1 MKSETSHIDSSNL
14 AVILI
19 VLALTALSGVFIS
32 QAPFGISF
40 LVLVSF
46 ALALAAFMS
55 SEVALYLL
63 IVSMLLS
70 PEFML
75 GSLSSQA
82 TLSRGITIR
91 FDDLLVVI
99 IGGTWFLKCA
109 IRKELGLFFR
119 TSLNRPMGLY
129 IAVCL
134 LATLLG
140 AMMGRVSL
148 MSGIFFVLKYFE
160 YFIVYFM
167 AVNHISDKKQ
177 IERFIAMMLCVSFII
192 CIIAILQ
199 IPGGERVS
207 APFEGREGEPNTLGG
222 YLLLMLSITLGLI
235 VTYRSTGYKNILVG
249 LVVLMVVSIL
259 ATMSR
264 STWLAMG
271 PMVLTLLFFSRRKMI
286 IIIPLVLFFMVSPFV
301 LPESVKE
308 RALHTVTQP
317 AHRGQIEVG
326 TVRLDTSTSERINA
340 WRYVLKEDFIKHP
353 FLGFGVT
360 GYRFLDAQY
369 PRVLI
374 ETGIL
379 GFVAFWFLIYSIY
392 RNAFIIYR
400 EASDPFF
407 SGIALGYIAG
417 FVGLLVHAIGTNT
430 FIIVR
435 IMEPF
440 WFLTAVVIM
449 IPIIESESTAGAQQG
464 IMTGEKPE
472 PPAAVR

>member
-1 MKSETSHIDSSNL
+1 MKSETSHIDSASITI
-14 AVILI
+14 ILI
-19 VLALTALSGVFIS
+19 VLAVTALSGIFI
-32 QAPFGISF
+32 AHVPFSISL
-40 LVLVSF
+40 LVLISF

-55 SEVALYLL
+55 AEVALYLL

-75 GSLSSQA
+75 GSLSSEA

-91 FDDLLVVI
+91 FDDLLLVI
-99 IGGTWFLKCA
+99 IGGTWFLKSA
-109 IRKELGLFFR
+109 IKKELGLFFK
-119 TSLNRPMGLY
+119 TPLNRPMGLY
-129 IAVCL
+129 IAICL

-140 AMMGRVSL
+140 AMMGRVDL
-148 MSGIFFVLKYFE
+148 TSGIFFVLKYFE

-167 AVNHISDKKQ
+167 VVNHMSEKDQ
-177 IERFIAMMLCVSFII
+177 IERFLTIMLCVSFII
-192 CIIAILQ
+192 CIIAIVQ

-222 YLLLMLSITLGLI
+222 YLLLMFSITLGLL
-235 VTYRSTGYKNILVG
+235 VTPHSTRYKNILIG
-249 LVVLMVVSIL
+249 LGVLMVVSIL
-259 ATMSR
+259 ATLSR

-271 PMVLTLLFFSRRKMI
+271 PMFLALIFFSKRKMI
-286 IIIPLVLFFMVSPFV
+286 IIVPLAIFLIASPFV

-317 AHRGQIEVG
+317 PHRGQIEIG
-326 TVRLDTSTSERINA
+326 KVRLDTSTSERLNS
-340 WRYVLKEDFIKHP
+340 WRYVLGEDFIKHP

-369 PRVLI
+369 PRILI
-374 ETGIL
+374 ETGIF

-392 RNAFIIYR
+392 KNAFTIYR
-400 EASDPFF
+400 EVSDPFF
-407 SGIALGYIAG
+407 SGITLGYIAG

-440 WFLTAVVIM
+440 WFLTAIVIM
-449 IPIIESESTAGAQQG
+449 MPVIKSESVTE
-464 IMTGEKPE
+464 TEKNI
-472 PPAAVR
+472 VGD